1 MLSYPFITYPFP
13 LFSIVIPLYEIV
25 SRGVS
30 CFSGSC
36 SEVYLEKAFDN
47 TDYRPKE
54 RLPVAKELGETSLM
68 FLVHPTLTEKEIKL
82 TCDVITEVMHLAA
95 KPD

>member
-1 MLSYPFITYPFP
+1 MILPILYYFIISFYSVRK
-13 LFSIVIPLYEIV
+13 LFFIA
-25 SRGVS
+25 
-30 CFSGSC
+30 FSLFTFMQ
-36 SEVYLEKAFDN
+36 VLFTFDN
-47 TDYRPKE
+47 TNYRPKE

-68 FLVHPTLTEKEIKL
+68 FLVHPTLTEEEIKL

>member
-1 MLSYPFITYPFP
+1 M
-13 LFSIVIPLYEIV
+13 FSIL
-25 SRGVS
+25 
-30 CFSGSC
+30 
-36 SEVYLEKAFDN
+36 LNDN